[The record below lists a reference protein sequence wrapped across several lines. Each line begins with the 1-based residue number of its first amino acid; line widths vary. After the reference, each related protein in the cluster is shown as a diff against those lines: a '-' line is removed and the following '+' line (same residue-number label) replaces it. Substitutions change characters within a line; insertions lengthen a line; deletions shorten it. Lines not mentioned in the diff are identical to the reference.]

1 MRSKYELKIYPDRVL
16 RQTARSVPNIDTEI
30 HELVR
35 EMEHIMYKHEGI
47 GLAAPQVGILKRI
60 FIADIGDGL
69 FALVNPLITDTDGQ
83 DNLVEGCLSLP
94 GIGVDI
100 RRHQKVAVT
109 GVNLEGEETR
119 LELSG
124 LLARVAQHEIDH
136 LNGVLIIDYQEKTV
150 PDKQKG

>member
-1 MRSKYELKIYPDRVL
+1 MNSHCELRIYPDSVL
-16 RQTARSVPNIDTEI
+16 RGISRSVENIDNE
-30 HELVR
+30 VR
-35 EMEHIMYKHEGI
+35 KLINEMKYIMYKHNGI

-60 FIADIGDGL
+60 FIADIGNGL
-69 FALVNPLITDTDGQ
+69 FTFVNPVITKTEGQ
-83 DNLVEGCLSLP
+83 DHLIEGCLSLP

-100 RRHQKVAVT
+100 RRHQKVAVI
-109 GVNLEGEETR
+109 GLNLEGEEIR

-124 LLARVAQHEIDH
+124 LPARVAQHEIDH